1 MSGPDAPDATE
12 MLRPRT
18 GRRIAMLATLVVAS
32 ILLIGLGSWQVQRL
46 GWKRDLIARVEA
58 RVTAPPVEAPG
69 RELWAGISAAS
80 DEYRHVRLEGRFLHE
95 AETLTQAVTDL
106 GPGYWVLTPLERADG
121 TLVIVNRGFVPA
133 ERREPA
139 SRSAGQ
145 IAGPVSLSGLLRLTE
160 PGGAFLRANDP
171 AGNRWYSRD
180 VAAIAR
186 ARGLSDVAPYFVDA
200 DAGSS
205 VKDGPVGGLTQIA
218 FRNNHLVYALTW
230 FALAALAIG
239 ATMFFL
245 RSEFGRRRSGR

>member
-1 MSGPDAPDATE
+1 
-12 MLRPRT
+12 
-18 GRRIAMLATLVVAS
+18 MLAALVVAS
-32 ILLIGLGSWQVQRL
+32 ILLIALGSWQVQRL
-46 GWKRDLIARVEA
+46 GWKRDLIARVDA
-58 RVTAPPVEAPG
+58 RVTAAPVEAPG
-69 RELWAGISAAS
+69 RELWAGIDAAR
-80 DEYRHVRLEGRFLHE
+80 DEYQHVRLEGRFLHD

-106 GPGYWVLTPLERADG
+106 GPGYWVLTPLKRADG
-121 TLVIVNRGFVPA
+121 TIVLVNRGFVPT

-139 SRSAGQ
+139 SRIAGQ
-145 IAGPVSLSGLLRLTE
+145 IAGPVSLDGLLRLSE
-160 PGGAFLRANDP
+160 PGGAFLRSNDP

-180 VAAIAR
+180 VAAIAQ
-186 ARGLSDVAPYFVDA
+186 ARGLADVAPYFVDA

-239 ATMFFL
+239 ATVFFL